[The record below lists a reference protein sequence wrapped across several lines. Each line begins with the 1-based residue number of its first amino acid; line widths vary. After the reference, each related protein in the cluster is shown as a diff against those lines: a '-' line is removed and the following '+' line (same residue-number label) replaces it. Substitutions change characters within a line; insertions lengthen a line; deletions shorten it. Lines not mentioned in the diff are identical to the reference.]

1 MDASALRQRLA
12 ELRARLRE
20 INGLLGPPYLPVG
33 QDVLNRVRRI
43 AAGK

>member
-1 MDASALRQRLA
+1 MRQVVD

-20 INGLLGPPYLPVG
+20 IKGLLGPPYLPVG
-33 QDVLNRVRRI
+33 QDVLNRIRRI